1 MNAFYY
7 NLIRR
12 KKFKTAHFS
21 IKNGKRC
28 KWVIIMRVSVHQT
41 SRVNVHNGNNNNDNH
56 KSKNYLVF
64 HQFII
69 YIIELQIIT

>member
-1 MNAFYY
+1 MGDNYAY
-7 NLIRR
+7 
-12 KKFKTAHFS
+12 
-21 IKNGKRC
+21 
-28 KWVIIMRVSVHQT
+28 VSVHQH
-41 SRVNVHNGNNNNDNH
+41 RANVHNGNNNNDNH